1 MDAEKKKIAADCW
14 KKGSE
19 AMSKENWDYAI
30 EMFSKSVTLVPDN
43 LLYRQT
49 LRGVER
55 RKYNDNGSGAR
66 MAGLKLTAIRARIK
80 KGRLKKDWSAV
91 DQAAED
97 GLKVN
102 PWNAQLLFDL
112 GEAARER
119 GFSEVAANSL
129 RDAVAND
136 KENKNFNRTLAE
148 LLEQQGDYDEASKIW
163 HRLSKLDPTDGDVRT
178 KAMQVMTSNVLD
190 RGGYEGADSTRDTM
204 ADHEVAKRLGIEGVG
219 NAADGPGM
227 SEEADLEHAVRRE
240 PEMIEHQIKL
250 AAHYRKAGK
259 LDEASRTL
267 GEALEM
273 SGGDAGVR
281 ELLEDVQ
288 LDQMRHNLGLARE
301 AVDRNGDDED
311 AKRNV
316 KALGGELLK
325 REVEVFSS
333 RVERYPNDLRLKFEL
348 GNRFIRLKKYAQA
361 IPLLQ
366 VCVKDQRLETGALTA
381 LGKCFLAEKKNKLAM
396 RQFEKA
402 VEAVDVLEEP
412 ELFKES
418 HYWLARL
425 LTEAGDQAAAEH
437 SYTEVLA
444 VDYEYKDALARM
456 EALSEQDEGQ

>member
-1 MDAEKKKIAADCW
+1 MDAGKKSIAADCW
-14 KKGSE
+14 KKSSE
-19 AMSKENWDYAI
+19 AMTKENWDYAI
-30 EMFSKSVTLVPDN
+30 EMSLKAVILVPDN

-66 MAGLKLTAIRARIK
+66 MAGLKLTTIRARIK
-80 KGRLKKDWSAV
+80 KGRLTKDWSAV

-136 KENKNFNRTLAE
+136 RENKNFNRTLAE

-163 HRLSKLDPTDGDVRT
+163 QRLSKLDPTDGDVRT

-204 ADHEVAKRLGIEGVG
+204 ADHEVAKRLGIEGGG
-219 NAADGPGM
+219 NAVDGPGM

-240 PEMIEHQIKL
+240 PEMIEHRIKL

-259 LDEASRTL
+259 LDEASGTL
-267 GEALEM
+267 SEALEM
-273 SGGDAGVR
+273 SGGDSGVR

-301 AVDRNGDDED
+301 AADRNGDDED

-325 REVEVFSS
+325 REIEVFSS

-425 LTEAGDQAAAEH
+425 LTETGDQAAAEH

-456 EALSEQDEGQ
+456 EALSEQDDGQ

>member
-1 MDAEKKKIAADCW
+1 MDADKKSIAANCW
-14 KKGSE
+14 RKASE
-19 AMSKENWDYAI
+19 AMTKENWDYAI
-30 EMFSKSVTLVPDN
+30 EMSLKAVTLVPDN

-55 RKYNDNGSGAR
+55 RKYNDNGSGAK
-66 MAGLKLTAIRARIK
+66 MSGLKLTPIRARIK
-80 KGRLKKDWSAV
+80 KGRLKKDWTAV

-102 PWNAQLLFDL
+102 PWDAQLLFDL
-112 GEAARER
+112 GESARER

-136 KENKNFNRTLAE
+136 RENKNFNRTLAE
-148 LLEQQGDYDEASKIW
+148 LLERQGDYDEASKIW
-163 HRLSKLDPTDGDVRT
+163 HLLSKLDPMDTDART
-178 KAMQVMTSNVLD
+178 KAMQTMTSNVLD
-190 RGGYEGADSTRDTM
+190 RGGYEGADSTKDAM
-204 ADHEVAKRLGIEGVG
+204 ADREVAKRLGLEGAG

-240 PEMIEHQIKL
+240 PEMIEHRIKL
-250 AAHYRKAGK
+250 ASHYRKTGK
-259 LDEASRTL
+259 LEKASETL
-267 GEALEM
+267 NEALDI
-273 SGGDAGVR
+273 SGGDAGIR

-288 LDQMRHNLGLARE
+288 LDQMRHNLGLAKE
-301 AVDRNGDDED
+301 AVGRNGDDED
-311 AKRNV
+311 AKKNL
-316 KALGGELLK
+316 KALNGELLK
-325 REVEVFSS
+325 REIEVFSS
-333 RVERYPNDLRLKFEL
+333 RVERYPNDLKMKFEL

-366 VCVKDQRLETGALTA
+366 VCIKDQRLETGALTA

-402 VEAVDVLEEP
+402 VETVDVLEEP
-412 ELFKES
+412 DLFKES

-425 LTEAGDQAAAEH
+425 LTEAGDQTAAEH